1 VILRDSPHFHVGVVP
16 LAIAGRTQ
24 EVAGNLRAVQCDAA
38 HSLHHAARIPHFDL
52 KSFAAKDARDFEAF
66 PLGRNARVNPQ
77 SIVIRADAG
86 NPLRGGVVSPRC
98 RAGEPENFRA
108 AAASWATMIPM
119 AGAYE
124 QLLDA
129 AIQHLEYLKSRGVR
143 HVAVSPETLHALSQ
157 PLAIG
162 TPASGPARAE
172 RQKPAG
178 SETGAPQPVAEQ
190 TSLLALPGEIV
201 PGPILDPQAK
211 AAAFA
216 ALRERALACV
226 KCAHLA
232 SSRKN
237 VVFGVG
243 SIDAPLMFI
252 GEAPGADEDEQGEPF
267 VGKAGQLLTKIIQA
281 TGLQRAD
288 VYIGNILK
296 CRPDTPGQSA
306 GNRKPTADEMATC
319 IPYLHEQI
327 DLIRPRVIV
336 ALGATAVEGLLGK
349 TIGIT
354 KLRGTWKTYRSIPL
368 MPTYHPAYLLRNQAM
383 SEKRKVW
390 EDMLAVM
397 ERLGMPISEKQRRF
411 FLKA

>member
-1 VILRDSPHFHVGVVP
+1 MS
-16 LAIAGRTQ
+16 
-24 EVAGNLRAVQCDAA
+24 
-38 HSLHHAARIPHFDL
+38 
-52 KSFAAKDARDFEAF
+52 
-66 PLGRNARVNPQ
+66 
-77 SIVIRADAG
+77 
-86 NPLRGGVVSPRC
+86 
-98 RAGEPENFRA
+98 
-108 AAASWATMIPM
+108 PM
-119 AGAYE
+119 ADAYE

-129 AIQHLEYLKSRGVR
+129 TIQHLEDLKSRGVL
-143 HVAVSPETLHALSQ
+143 HVAVSSETLRALSQ
-157 PLAIG
+157 PVSAPLPK
-162 TPASGPARAE
+162 PASP
-172 RQKPAG
+172 
-178 SETGAPQPVAEQ
+178 PVANPPIPSTIRHPPPAISAPAAEQ
-190 TSLLALPGEIV
+190 PTLLALPGETV
-201 PGPILDPQAK
+201 PASAPLDPQAK

-216 ALRERALACV
+216 ALRQRALACV

-237 VVFGVG
+237 VAFGVG
-243 SIDAPLMFI
+243 SIDAQLMFV

-281 TGLQRAD
+281 TGLSRTD
-288 VYIGNILK
+288 VYIANILK

-306 GNRKPTADEMATC
+306 GNRKPTSDEMATC

-327 DLIRPRVIV
+327 DLIRPRVIM

-349 TIGIT
+349 TLGIT
-354 KLRGTWKTYRSIPL
+354 KLRGTWKTYRGTPL

-397 ERLGMPISEKQRRF
+397 EKLGMPISEKQRRF